1 MIRSHPIY
9 VGVALALSACSES
22 GSSEPDAAGRKAAS
36 EVLVQRVSP
45 SAIRLADDT
54 CIDASRLPKPWTQE
68 PETSPNILKVA
79 AAGGAIH
86 VVPFER
92 EGYDASFDGEPH
104 DGKVRVSVSR
114 GPWGD
119 NAHSSLEAVER
130 SVAEGLL
137 KHSSPWGAKSDLS
150 AYSGVGDTKYVN
162 PQDTIRC
169 RDYSASISCHLL
181 TSDRQVRFGVLL
193 DASERS
199 RLPEVLNIIATAVDA
214 IRGPCPSSAVKA
226 TS

>member
-36 EVLVQRVSP
+36 EALAQRISP

-92 EGYDASFDGEPH
+92 EGYDTSFDGEPH

-214 IRGPCPSSAVKA
+214 TRGPCPSSAVKA